1 MFYLHW
7 RGGYIMEI
15 PGAINLKPYMQESCH
30 EFFMAYVADPAMTYD
45 AYAYEKDKVNTYYQT
60 KVLDPTRRFFAVC
73 YGGKVIGEI
82 QIKRIDFERRCGT
95 LSIALTNDTVKGRGF
110 GTQAIR
116 LILRYA
122 IHELGLQTLYAD
134 AVYRNGRSRHVLEKA
149 GFRHLYD
156 DENLAYYELKGG

>member
-1 MFYLHW
+1 
-7 RGGYIMEI
+7 MEI
-15 PGAINLKPYMQESCH
+15 PGENIILKPYTMEDCH
-30 EFFMAYVADPAMTYD
+30 AFYKEYIADPAMTYD
-45 AYAYEKDKVNTYYQT
+45 AYIYDKEKVDKYYQDRAF
-60 KVLDPTRRFFAVC
+60 DPARRLFAVC
-73 YGGKVIGEI
+73 YFGKVIGEI

-134 AVYRNGRSRHVLEKA
+134 AVHRNGRSRHVLEKA